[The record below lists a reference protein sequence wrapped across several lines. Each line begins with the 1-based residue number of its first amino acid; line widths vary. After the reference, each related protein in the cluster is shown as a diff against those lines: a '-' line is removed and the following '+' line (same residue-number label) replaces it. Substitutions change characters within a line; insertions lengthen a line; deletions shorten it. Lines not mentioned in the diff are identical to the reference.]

1 MRLTLLL
8 MGALNSISSRLKA
21 HLPGIAVLMLT
32 VDIYV
37 AAMQLKLL
45 SDPVRNLYEIFTSFS
60 ATPQKKRK
68 KKKTNKKWCQVSQN
82 VTRVQVGGFL

>member
-8 MGALNSISSRLKA
+8 MGALKSISSRLKA

-32 VDIYV
+32 MYICV

-45 SDPVRNLYEIFTSFS
+45 SDSVRNLYEIFFS
-60 ATPQKKRK
+60 QHKRK
-68 KKKTNKKWCQVSQN
+68 EKKKITNKKY
-82 VTRVQVGGFL
+82 